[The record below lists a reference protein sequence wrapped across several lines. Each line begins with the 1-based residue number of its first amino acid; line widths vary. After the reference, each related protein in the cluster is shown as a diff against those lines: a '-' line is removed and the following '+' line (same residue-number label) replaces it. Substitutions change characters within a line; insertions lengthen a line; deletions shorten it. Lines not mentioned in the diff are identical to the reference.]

1 MLIYLG
7 VANIWQSYISI
18 YKRMILFSNILNL
31 LIRKYLYSKIRK
43 CLQDMEILKISYNE
57 MKKNEW
63 K

>member
-1 MLIYLG
+1 
-7 VANIWQSYISI
+7 
-18 YKRMILFSNILNL
+18 MILFSNILNL